1 MENVSFE
8 PKVIRLA
15 SSGRLLVFV
24 SGAAVFLA
32 LVDLL
37 VAPQIRYHGEVSP
50 TALDVAGKCCNAVST
65 RPQQMSVQIHLRF
78 SPV

>member
-1 MENVSFE
+1 MENMPFVLN
-8 PKVIRLA
+8 VIRLA

-37 VAPQIRYHGEVSP
+37 VASKIRYHGEVSP
-50 TALDVAGKCCNAVST
+50 TALDLAGKCCNRS
-65 RPQQMSVQIHLRF
+65 
-78 SPV
+78 